1 MEIRSFIKMQ
11 VKGENYNVWFDK
23 NNSAVNFNG
32 ALRLT
37 GMQDYAPILQL
48 LNEIAAGEPPNMVI
62 NLQDLE
68 FLNSSGISML
78 SKFIIGMRKKKMVQM
93 KILGSTN
100 IPWQGKSLKN
110 LQRLMPGLTL
120 DLQ

>member
-1 MEIRSFIKMQ
+1 MQ

-120 DLQ
+120 DLL

>member
-1 MEIRSFIKMQ
+1 MQ
-11 VKGENYNVWFDK
+11 VKGDNYNVWYDK
-23 NNSAVNFNG
+23 NNGAVNFNG

-48 LNEIAAGEPPNMVI
+48 LNEIASKEPANIVL
-62 NLQDLE
+62 NLQSLE

-78 SKFIIGMRKKKMVQM
+78 SKFVIGMRKKKSIQM
-93 KILGSTN
+93 KILGSNN

>member
-1 MEIRSFIKMQ
+1 MQ
-11 VKGENYNVWFDK
+11 VKGENYNVWYDPNNGAINFD
-23 NNSAVNFNG
+23 G

-37 GMQDYAPILQL
+37 GMQDYAPILKL
-48 LNEIAAGEPPNMVI
+48 LNDIASEEPANMVLD
-62 NLQDLE
+62 LQRLE

-78 SKFIIGMRKKKMVQM
+78 SKFVIGMRKKKSVQM
-93 KILGSTN
+93 KILGSSS

>member
-1 MEIRSFIKMQ
+1 MQ
-11 VKGENYNVWFDK
+11 VKGENYNVWYDK
-23 NNSAVNFNG
+23 NNGAINFDG

-37 GMQDYAPILQL
+37 GMQDYAPILKI
-48 LNEIAAGEPPNMVI
+48 LNDVASTEPSNMVL
-62 NLQDLE
+62 NLQGLE

-78 SKFIIGMRKKKMVQM
+78 SKFVIGMRKKKSVQM
-93 KILGSTN
+93 KILGSN
-100 IPWQGKSLKN
+100 SIPWQGKSLKN

>member
-1 MEIRSFIKMQ
+1 MQ
-11 VKGENYNVWFDK
+11 VKGENYNVWYDK
-23 NNSAVNFNG
+23 SNGAVNFDG

-48 LNEIAAGEPPNMVI
+48 LNEIASTEPLSMVI
-62 NLQDLE
+62 NLQCLE

-78 SKFIIGMRKKKMVQM
+78 SKFVIGMRKKSIQM
-93 KILGSTN
+93 KIIGSTN
-100 IPWQGKSLKN
+100 VPWQGKSLKN

>member
-1 MEIRSFIKMQ
+1 MEI
-11 VKGENYNVWFDK
+11 KGENYNVSYDE
-23 NNSAVNFNG
+23 NTCTVNFSG

-37 GMQDYAPILQL
+37 GLKDYGHILNL
-48 LNEIAAGEPPNMVI
+48 LNNTADKEPSKI
-62 NLQDLE
+62 ILNLQELN

-78 SKFIIGMRKKKMVQM
+78 SKFVIGMRKRKSIQV
-93 KILGSTN
+93 IVLGSRQ

-120 DLQ
+120 ELQ